1 MRVQSNDAE
10 RAARM
15 LLYLSL
21 TEHAQTRQLAL
32 YQPSQAFQE
41 RKCCDKHLL
50 LFGSEVVGKGTSKSL
65 FPLPSCAMDSLESC
79 LCE

>member
-1 MRVQSNDAE
+1 
-10 RAARM
+10 M

-32 YQPSQAFQE
+32 YQPSQAFQK

-50 LFGSEVVGKGTSKSL
+50 LFGSEIVGQGASKSL
-65 FPLPSCAMDSLESC
+65 FPVSSSALDSLETC
-79 LCE
+79 PCK